1 MVRWIR
7 HDLGGLTFGN
17 SVGLIFMPLFDA
29 ELLIFREDSV
39 FVNSG
44 RNFQLL
50 IGGKGSYNVGSFRW
64 EFLGRAQYF

>member
-1 MVRWIR
+1 
-7 HDLGGLTFGN
+7 
-17 SVGLIFMPLFDA
+17 MPLFDA